1 MQISENIT
9 KMINGQIKAEFESA
23 YLYQDIA
30 NYYYEKGLHG
40 FASWFQVQ
48 AKEEVEHA
56 EKFIAYLH
64 QEGKNV
70 VLGDIKKLGKDYAS
84 LEEPLQ
90 IQIDHEALVTSLI
103 HAIYAAARKEDD
115 FRTESFLVWF
125 VDEQAEEEE
134 HSRNLLQEF
143 KFAEKADALIDVD
156 RALAERK

>member
-1 MQISENIT
+1 MQITENIT

-30 NYYYEKGLHG
+30 KKKKKKGLHG

-84 LEEPLQ
+84 LE
-90 IQIDHEALVTSLI
+90 
-103 HAIYAAARKEDD
+103 
-115 FRTESFLVWF
+115 
-125 VDEQAEEEE
+125 
-134 HSRNLLQEF
+134 
-143 KFAEKADALIDVD
+143 
-156 RALAERK
+156 